1 MPWSK
6 ALSRGGDQNT
16 FTGLQYSQSHG
27 RCHYT
32 GLILFPSVLGKT
44 VISRFLFRFVF
55 KTQYNAL
62 ETKAPK
68 TLQLNS
74 YPVHWERIKKEPFFP
89 LLLFL
94 SLYLCSQKMH
104 LLTVQRQALGQPVC
118 TGAGGCKREKRWGK
132 PCRRILMDQHQP
144 AQHRECTRSR
154 DRKGA
159 SSKEGKRKKGNQRA
173 RNG

>member
-6 ALSRGGDQNT
+6 ALSRGGDQNM

-27 RCHYT
+27 GCHYT

-74 YPVHWERIKKEPFFP
+74 YLVHWRRIKKEPFFSPSPFP
-89 LLLFL
+89 LPVLPKNAFVDSSKASIRPA
-94 SLYLCSQKMH
+94 SLH
-104 LLTVQRQALGQPVC
+104 RGWRVQEREKVRQALQEDPDGSESACTAQRVHKVKGQ
-118 TGAGGCKREKRWGK
+118 K
-132 PCRRILMDQHQP
+132 
-144 AQHRECTRSR
+144 
-154 DRKGA
+154 
-159 SSKEGKRKKGNQRA
+159 SSIK
-173 RNG
+173 